1 MTESVSVPAT
11 DQIARLFDLLADGY
25 DRAALRF
32 FPFAADRV
40 AQRLVPRP
48 GEKILD
54 VATGTG
60 AVAVALGQRL
70 GGGGRVMA
78 VDISERMLDRAYA
91 NVRRM
96 ALHNVDLHPM
106 DAAALEFR
114 SGYFDAVTCSFGLF
128 FLQDMVEAL
137 REWRRVLKP
146 GGRLLLTSFGEQAF
160 QPLVA
165 WFCATLRDCGGP
177 AVDPADFAWQRLASA
192 ETCAQLL
199 AEAGFEQIEC
209 ASEQLGYHL
218 QQPQEWWDIVWNS
231 GFRGYLAGL
240 DDAALERFRE
250 RHLERVG
257 AGFTDGTLWLEVP
270 VLFVNAR
277 VAGAV

>member
-1 MTESVSVPAT
+1 MNEAVSLPDS

-40 AQRLVPRP
+40 AQRLAPRP

-78 VDISERMLDRAYA
+78 VDISGRMLDRAYA

-146 GGRLLLTSFGEQAF
+146 GGRLLLTSFGAQAF

-165 WFCATLRDCGGP
+165 WFCESLWESGGP
-177 AVDPADFAWQRLASA
+177 VLDPADFPWQRLASA
-192 ETCAQLL
+192 DVCTRLL
-199 AEAGFEQIEC
+199 AEAGFENIEC
-209 ASEQLGYHL
+209 VSDQLGYHL

-240 DDAALERFRE
+240 DDPALERFRE
-250 RHLERVG
+250 QHLERVG
-257 AGFTDGTLWLEVP
+257 AGFSDGTLWLDVP
-270 VLFVNAR
+270 VLFASAR
-277 VAGAV
+277 LGES

>member
-1 MTESVSVPAT
+1 MTEAVSLPDP
-11 DQIARLFDLLADGY
+11 DQVARLFDLLADGY

-32 FPFAADRV
+32 FPFTADRV
-40 AQRLVPRP
+40 AQRLAPRA

-91 NVRRM
+91 NIRRM
-96 ALHNVDLHPM
+96 ALHNIDLHPM

-114 SGYFDAVTCSFGLF
+114 SAYFDAVTCSFGLF
-128 FLQDMVEAL
+128 FLQDMVETL

-146 GGRLLLTSFGEQAF
+146 GGRLLLTSFGAQAF

-165 WFCATLRDCGGP
+165 WFCEALRESGGP
-177 AVDPADFAWQRLASA
+177 ALDPADFPWQRLASA
-192 ETCAQLL
+192 DVCTRLL
-199 AEAGFEQIEC
+199 AEAGFENIEC
-209 ASEQLGYHL
+209 ASDQLGYHL
-218 QQPQEWWDIVWNS
+218 QQPQEWWEIVWNS

-240 DDAALERFRE
+240 DAAALERFQQ

-257 AGFTDGTLWLEVP
+257 AGFSDGTLWLDVP
-270 VLFVNAR
+270 VLFVSAN
-277 VAGAV
+277 VAPV